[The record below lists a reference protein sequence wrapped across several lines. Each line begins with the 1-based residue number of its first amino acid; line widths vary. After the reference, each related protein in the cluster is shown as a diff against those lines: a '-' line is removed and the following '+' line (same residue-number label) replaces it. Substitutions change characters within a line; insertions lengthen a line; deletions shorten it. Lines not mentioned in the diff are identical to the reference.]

1 MFGRRTPQ
9 PTDDSNTAPVE
20 RGTEPIALVTPDEVL
35 EGWTRPHDR
44 RLTELLN
51 AGAPLPVELCGERD
65 VPEWQDFAPQDL
77 VAVVPMPLPP
87 SRRQVGGSVRSSVII
102 RSHRFEIR
110 GVAHVPSGADE
121 ERYLLDPD
129 KPWLPLTEA
138 TIRVNGDE
146 WAARVVIANLDHATE
161 LVRSA

>member
-1 MFGRRTPQ
+1 MFGRGTGQ
-9 PTDDSNTAPVE
+9 PAEDGEPTRVE
-20 RGTEPIALVTPDEVL
+20 RGTEPIALVTPEEVL

-51 AGAPLPVELCGERD
+51 AGAPLPVELCGERN
-65 VPEWQDFAPQDL
+65 VPEWQDFAPEDL

-87 SRRQVGGSVRSSVII
+87 SRRDVGASRPSPVII
-102 RSHRFEIR
+102 RTDRFEIR

-121 ERYLLDPD
+121 ERYLLDPA
-129 KPWLPLTEA
+129 KHWLPLTEA
-138 TIRVNGDE
+138 TIRANGDT

-161 LVRSA
+161 LVRSS

>member
-1 MFGRRTPQ
+1 V
-9 PTDDSNTAPVE
+9 PVE
-20 RGTEPIALVTPDEVL
+20 RGTEPIALVTTEEVL

-51 AGAPLPVELCGERD
+51 AGAPLPVELKGERGE
-65 VPEWQDFAPQDL
+65 PEWQDFAPQRL

-87 SRRQVGGSVRSSVII
+87 SRRHVGESRPSAVII
-102 RSHRFEIR
+102 RTHRFEIR

-121 ERYLLDPD
+121 ERYLLDPA

-138 TIRVNGDE
+138 TIREGGDE
-146 WAARVVIANLDHATE
+146 WTAKVVIANLDQATE
-161 LVRSA
+161 LLRAS